1 LFVLLLLANANECA
15 VDEMSVVQQ
24 KAKLVQSGQVA
35 RAGADQTPDE
45 ATTIEVPRDRVEDSI
60 KGKDKDKV
68 KKQLKKQ
75 AKKQVERLK
84 ADEETQELTGLSRAE
99 HGNRNQRNELPKG
112 QLTATAEDPTMWKD
126 EDGRE
131 WKLNAE
137 QNAAYHQPMPVWI
150 AFVRAILGRFIPFLK
165 VPNLKFIS
173 KNADGMYSEV
183 CANRYTGEL
192 VIAQKIMGTFN
203 LCKDAP
209 NAMKDGKL
217 PTGGQHRML
226 DIIPHEEYGGTYKQV
241 AKGIDVGQLEK
252 GPVILDLE

>member
-1 LFVLLLLANANECA
+1 MFVLLLLANANECA

-60 KGKDKDKV
+60 KGKDKVKV
-68 KKQLKKQ
+68 KTQ
-75 AKKQVERLK
+75 AERLK
-84 ADEETQELTGLSRAE
+84 ADEETQELTGLSREE
-99 HGNRNQRNELPKG
+99 HENRNQRNELPKG
-112 QLTATAEDPTMWKD
+112 KLKATAEDPTMWKD

-150 AFVRAILGRFIPFLK
+150 AVVRASLGRYFPSLK